1 MSTKNSN
8 VSLFLE
14 KFALSFLLWEQAPTL
29 NIQYTEA
36 EQGTMYNV
44 HIVCM
49 CVFYP
54 YNIQISE
61 LTFLAIRNLELIMKP
76 RVFVGDL

>member
-36 EQGTMYNV
+36 EQGTMYIV
-44 HIVCM
+44 HMYSLYVYSFCHAFAS
-49 CVFYP
+49 V
-54 YNIQISE
+54 
-61 LTFLAIRNLELIMKP
+61 
-76 RVFVGDL
+76 